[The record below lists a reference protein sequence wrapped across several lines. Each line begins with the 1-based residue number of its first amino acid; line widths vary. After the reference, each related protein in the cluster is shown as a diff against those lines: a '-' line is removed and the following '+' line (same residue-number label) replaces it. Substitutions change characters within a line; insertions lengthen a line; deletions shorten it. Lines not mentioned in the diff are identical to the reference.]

1 MKALKLTKV
10 FLSFAIL
17 LFLIS
22 GCGENKPASASVNP
36 ESVSPED
43 RTSIFALIID
53 PEAYNGQTVT
63 VRGAFYLDGD
73 GAALYATPDDG
84 EYLLTINAL
93 WMGEQ
98 ETITAYT
105 AEELKALDGE
115 YVEVTGTVVGD
126 AYGPEEAYNC
136 ELKDIQKILKL
147 EPVNE
152 LPKE

>member
-1 MKALKLTKV
+1 MEYTA
-10 FLSFAIL
+10 
-17 LFLIS
+17 
-22 GCGENKPASASVNP
+22 
-36 ESVSPED
+36 VSY
-43 RTSIFALIID
+43 THL
-53 PEAYNGQTVT
+53 
-63 VRGAFYLDGD
+63 
-73 GAALYATPDDG
+73 
-84 EYLLTINAL
+84 
-93 WMGEQ
+93 MGEQ

-105 AEELKALDGE
+105 PEELKALDGE

>member
-1 MKALKLTKV
+1 M
-10 FLSFAIL
+10 
-17 LFLIS
+17 
-22 GCGENKPASASVNP
+22 
-36 ESVSPED
+36 
-43 RTSIFALIID
+43 
-53 PEAYNGQTVT
+53 
-63 VRGAFYLDGD
+63 
-73 GAALYATPDDG
+73 YATPDDG

-105 AEELKALDGE
+105 PEELKALEGE

>member
-1 MKALKLTKV
+1 MKKRVLIILCFVLTT
-10 FLSFAIL
+10 
-17 LFLIS
+17 LFFCV
-22 GCGENKPASASVNP
+22 GCGKGNQRIIDKTAITP
-36 ESVSPED
+36 PED
-43 RTSIFALIID
+43 RTSIFAMIID

-105 AEELKALDGE
+105 PEELKALDGE

-136 ELKDIQKILKL
+136 ELKDIQKMLKL

>member
-1 MKALKLTKV
+1 MKSIKYVVAGVMLLALLCGACAMNKTPQK
-10 FLSFAIL
+10 
-17 LFLIS
+17 IS
-22 GCGENKPASASVNP
+22 KDEITP
-36 ESVSPED
+36 PED

-53 PEAYNGQTVT
+53 PEAYDGQTVT